1 MGRLASLV
9 LRCGRGAARGSERS
23 AESGRVIHSRSLNAR
38 ARGERGDADGFF
50 FDRREP
56 PGRQMVRSTSRPSAI
71 PFYGSLVGADAGA
84 RAVGPSDDDDV
95 GGAWSAAAAATY
107 GAIEQR
113 RPNSAAVT
121 WGAWPRSFYDVVG
134 VQRAARNDQQ
144 NLAALS
150 ILASL
155 NARARGERGDAD
167 GFFFDR
173 REPPGRQMVRSTS
186 RPSAIPFYGSL
197 VGADAGARAVGPSDD
212 DDVGGAWSAAAA
224 ATYGAIEQRRPNS
237 AAVTWG
243 AWPRSFYDVVGVQ
256 RAARND
262 QQNLAA
268 LSILVAFNARA
279 RGERGDA
286 DGFSSTGASR
296 LGGRW

>member
-1 MGRLASLV
+1 M
-9 LRCGRGAARGSERS
+9 
-23 AESGRVIHSRSLNAR
+23 
-38 ARGERGDADGFF
+38 
-50 FDRREP
+50 
-56 PGRQMVRSTSRPSAI
+56 
-71 PFYGSLVGADAGA
+71 
-84 RAVGPSDDDDV
+84 
-95 GGAWSAAAAATY
+95 
-107 GAIEQR
+107 
-113 RPNSAAVT
+113 T

-134 VQRAARNDQQ
+134 VQRAARNDQR

-150 ILASL
+150 ILVAF

-268 LSILVAFNARA
+268 LSILVAFTRA
-279 RGERGDA
+279 REASGAMPTD
-286 DGFSSTGASR
+286 FSSTGASR